1 MSDTPR
7 TWAVVGAG
15 AMGSVIGGHLALAG
29 HSVTLVDVRRD
40 HIDAIRTEGL
50 VMRRPDG
57 TASTVRLDATVDP
70 SADLRPV
77 DVLLFMCKT
86 FATVDAARS
95 VAHALA
101 PGGVAVTLQNG
112 LGNDRRL
119 AEVFDADRVIPGT
132 TTVGAESVAPGVVL
146 MAPAT
151 AEGRSLTEMG
161 PPRTV
166 EVSGDADVP
175 SAVRDVAADLTA
187 AGLPAEALPS
197 ADTVIWSKVA
207 MAASMAGLTAALR
220 RTVADVI
227 GEPTAWALWTDMFEE
242 VVAVAAA
249 AGVDLDVA
257 ALRNRCVDTYT
268 SVGPHITSMAA
279 DVVAGRRTE
288 VDALA
293 LGVAEE
299 GRRVGVPTPV
309 NDVVGRIVKSL
320 EATYDRSL

>member
-40 HIDAIRTEGL
+40 HIDAVRTDGL

-70 SADLRPV
+70 SGDLRPV

-86 FATVDAARS
+86 FATVEAARS

-197 ADTVIWSKVA
+197 A
-207 MAASMAGLTAALR
+207 AASMAGLTAALR

-227 GEPTAWALWTDMFEE
+227 GEPAAWALWTDMFEE
-242 VVAVAAA
+242 VVAVATA

-257 ALRNRCVDTYT
+257 ALRARCIDTYT

-320 EATYDRSL
+320 ESTYDRSL

>member
-1 MSDTPR
+1 MSGQR
-7 TWAVVGAG
+7 SWAVVGAG

-29 HSVTLVDVRRD
+29 HPVTLVDVRRD
-40 HIDAIRTEGL
+40 HIDAIRAHGL
-50 VMRRPDG
+50 EMRRPDG
-57 TASTVRLDATVDP
+57 APSTVEVAATTDP
-70 SADLRPV
+70 AEDLSPV
-77 DVLLFMCKT
+77 DVLLFMCKS

-119 AEVFDADRVIPGT
+119 AEVFDVDRVVPGT

-151 AEGRSLTEMG
+151 AAGRSMTEMG

-166 EVSGDADVP
+166 VDGVPDV
-175 SAVRDVAADLTA
+175 VVDVAADLVA
-187 AGLPAEALPS
+187 AGLPARALPS
-197 ADTVIWSKVA
+197 ADGVIWSKVA
-207 MAASMAGLTAALR
+207 MAASMGCLTAALR

-227 GEPTAWALWTDMFEE
+227 GDPHAWSLWTDMFEE

-249 AGVDLDVA
+249 AGVELDVE
-257 ALRNRCVDTYT
+257 ALRAHCVDTYT
-268 SVGPHITSMAA
+268 SVGPHVTSMAA

-309 NDVVGRIVKSL
+309 TETVGRIIASL
-320 EATYDRSL
+320 EATYDRTL